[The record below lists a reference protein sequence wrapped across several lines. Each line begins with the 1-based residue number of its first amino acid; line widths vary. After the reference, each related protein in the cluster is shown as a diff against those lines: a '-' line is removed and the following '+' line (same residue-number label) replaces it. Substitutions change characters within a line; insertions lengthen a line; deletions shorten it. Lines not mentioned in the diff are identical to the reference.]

1 MKERITIT
9 LDDSIIQELDSVI
22 DNNKIQNR
30 SHAISVLL
38 RKALGGQIP
47 KKALILC
54 GGKGTRLR
62 PITYEIPKVLIP
74 IQGKTIVEH
83 LFELFKK
90 YGVTDIILSI
100 GYLKEKVKEYF
111 GNGSRFGMNISYIE
125 EDEALGTAG
134 PIKKAR
140 RQFNEPFFVT
150 NGDELKDVNLQ
161 EMYKC
166 HRQNKAL
173 ITIALTTVEDSS
185 AYGVADLSGN
195 KILRFVEKPKKE
207 DAPSKLISSGLYIL
221 TPEIIDL
228 IPGDGYSMLEKD
240 VFPKIAE
247 QGRLVGFPFSGQW
260 FDTGNIERYE
270 IALKNW
276 KGLT

>member
-9 LDDSIIQELDSVI
+9 LDDNIIQDIDSII
-22 DNNKIQNR
+22 DNNKIQNM

-47 KKALILC
+47 RKALILC

-90 YGVTDIILSI
+90 YGVTDITLSI

-111 GNGSRFGMNISYIE
+111 GNGSRFGINISYIE
-125 EDEALGTAG
+125 EDGALGTAG

-140 RQFNEPFFVT
+140 
-150 NGDELKDVNLQ
+150 K
-161 EMYKC
+161 
-166 HRQNKAL
+166 
-173 ITIALTTVEDSS
+173 
-185 AYGVADLSGN
+185 
-195 KILRFVEKPKKE
+195 
-207 DAPSKLISSGLYIL
+207 
-221 TPEIIDL
+221 
-228 IPGDGYSMLEKD
+228 
-240 VFPKIAE
+240 
-247 QGRLVGFPFSGQW
+247 
-260 FDTGNIERYE
+260 
-270 IALKNW
+270 
-276 KGLT
+276 